1 MSTPDRACENC
12 GRRSTRMAYIPFN
25 DGMIVCNS
33 CCNEWERLGAPKTIS
48 EYTRAIAGRE
58 DYRSD
63 LIAKE
68 QPFNLNV
75 MR

>member
-1 MSTPDRACENC
+1 
-12 GRRSTRMAYIPFN
+12 MAYIPFN

-33 CCNEWERLGAPKTIS
+33 CCNEWERLGAPKTIP
-48 EYTRAIAGRE
+48 EYTRAKACRE